1 MARTTDHRFVL
12 VTRHTRLEEL
22 VARFNTQSQARFY
35 VEHLGA
41 DFADYEREHETYLA
55 AVQVAREILSGHGRL
70 HVLDRS
76 FLPNYVFAPD
86 DHVAAIGQDG
96 LVANTLKYIGKRP
109 LVGINP
115 DPARW
120 DGVLVPTQVGELE
133 RVLGAWLDGSA
144 SIRAITFAR
153 AVLNTGQSLLAVND
167 LFIGAR
173 THISARYQITSGA
186 KSESQSSSG
195 IIVSTGLGSTGW
207 LKSIRHGAAVI
218 AGQPDRPG
226 PLSWDTKQLV
236 FSVREPFPSRS
247 TQAGIVSGHA
257 SGKLPLV
264 VTSAMAEHG
273 VIFSDGMESDFL
285 SFNSGVTATITP
297 LPEAGWLVVKNPP
310 KLPPALPKQRKNARD
325 S

>member
-12 VTRHTRLEEL
+12 VTRRTRLEEL
-22 VARFNTQSQARFY
+22 VARFNTRSQAQFY

-41 DFADYEREHETYLA
+41 DFADYEQEHEIYLG
-55 AVQVAREILSGHGRL
+55 AVQSTREILSGHGRL
-70 HVLDRS
+70 HALDRS
-76 FLPNYVFAPD
+76 YLPNYVFAPD
-86 DHVAAIGQDG
+86 DYVAAIGQDG
-96 LVANTLKYIGKRP
+96 LVANTMKYIGHRP

-120 DGVLVPTQVGELE
+120 DGVLVPTQVGDLE
-133 RVLGAWLDGSA
+133 HLLGPWLSGSA
-144 SIRAITFAR
+144 PTRSITFAR
-153 AVLNTGQSLLAVND
+153 AVLNTGESLLAVND

-173 THISARYQITSGA
+173 THISARYQISFGT

-218 AGQPDRPG
+218 SGQPDRPG
-226 PLSWDTKQLV
+226 PIPWDAKQLV

-247 TQAGIVSGHA
+247 TQAGIVSGEA
-257 SGKLPLV
+257 SAKRPLV
-264 VTSAMAEHG
+264 ITSAMAENG

-285 SFNSGVTATITP
+285 AFNSGVTATIAP
-297 LPEAGWLVVKNPP
+297 LPGAGQLVFKVAGK
-310 KLPPALPKQRKNARD
+310 KKAAA
-325 S
+325 